1 MAQYVGFIGLGNMG
15 SRMAANL
22 LKKGERLKVY
32 DVLPSATEKLRGAQ
46 PCKSPAE
53 AAEDTS
59 LVITMLP
66 NGDTVEETLLGDSG
80 ILKSMKRGAF
90 LLDSSTISPKTA
102 AKLHDSAKER
112 EVNFFDAPVSGGVTG
127 AEAGTL
133 TFMLGADKTQIPSDC
148 ERVLLK
154 MGKRVVH
161 CGKPGSGQ
169 IAKLCNN
176 AILAATMGVTAEA
189 LNLGIKMGLDPH
201 LLTSIVNTSTGQSW
215 SSSTYNPVPG
225 ILEKVPSSQGYEGG
239 FSCSLVAKDLG
250 LVETTAVDCS
260 VPVPL
265 SAAIHQLYRTM
276 IRNGYGN
283 KDFSVI
289 YQFLKGRDDFS
300 SST

>member
-15 SRMAANL
+15 SRMVANL
-22 LKKGERLKVY
+22 VRKGERLRVY
-32 DVLPSATEKLRGAQ
+32 DILPSAAKNLQGVQACNNTRDVVENT
-46 PCKSPAE
+46 P
-53 AAEDTS
+53 

-66 NGDTVEETLLGDSG
+66 NGDIVEETLLGDNG
-80 ILKSMKRGAF
+80 ILKHMKKGSF
-90 LLDSSTISPKTA
+90 LLDSSTIAPKTA
-102 AKLHDSAKER
+102 AKLQASAKEYG
-112 EVNFFDAPVSGGVTG
+112 VNFCDAPVSGGVTG

-133 TFMLGADKTQIPSDC
+133 TFMIGGDQSLIPQF
-148 ERVLLK
+148 EPVLLK

-161 CGKPGSGQ
+161 CGKPGAGQ

-201 LLTSIVNTSTGQSW
+201 VLTSIVNTSTGQSW
-215 SSSTYNPVPG
+215 TSSTYNPVPG
-225 ILEKVPSSQGYEGG
+225 ILDKVPSSRGYNDG
-239 FSCSLVAKDLG
+239 FSCNLVAKDLG
-250 LVETTAVDCS
+250 LVENTATECS

-289 YQFLKGRDDFS
+289 YEFLKGKEELN
-300 SST
+300 